1 MFSEKKKVGFGVE
14 KQKNLCLKIIATL
27 INSVILGKS
36 NNFTEPLFPNMYI
49 RDKNNI
55 VRIILSS
62 LGCFIF

>member
-1 MFSEKKKVGFGVE
+1 MFSEKKVGFGVE

-27 INSVILGKS
+27 INFVILGKS
-36 NNFTEPLFPNMYI
+36 NNITEPLFPNLYI

>member
-1 MFSEKKKVGFGVE
+1 MFSEKKVGFGVE
-14 KQKNLCLKIIATL
+14 KQKNICLKIIATL
-27 INSVILGKS
+27 INFVISVKS
-36 NNFTEPLFPNMYI
+36 DNITELLFPNLYI